1 MRGNR
6 IRKEERKRKGN
17 HNQNPAPSLAAAH
30 SLLPFSRP
38 AQPALS
44 SPARAALPLSWAVPT
59 PQRTDPASRGP
70 VRSAQARGPALSPH
84 PGSPASPLSRSQH
97 APPLTRGPSLPAS
110 SSPRRAR
117 ATESAD
123 LAVIPAALPPYPA
136 RRDSRSGLFKP
147 PRGPA
152 LPFTAAA
159 RSPSSAR
166 SHSSAAPSRYTP
178 CAAVV
183 PKPRRAP
190 ATEIRRRSFVL
201 GPGSPPDSLP
211 RPPFAPASI
220 WSPERRRSTSP
231 PTWPRRFMPLRSSAR

>member
-1 MRGNR
+1 MF
-6 IRKEERKRKGN
+6 ELDLERRRVGKRKPKPKPRKPQT
-17 HNQNPAPSLAAAH
+17 HLSPDQPSPLAH
-30 SLLPFSRP
+30 FP
-38 AQPALS
+38 
-44 SPARAALPLSWAVPT
+44 
-59 PQRTDPASRGP
+59 RGP

-159 RSPSSAR
+159 RSPG
-166 SHSSAAPSRYTP
+166 SAAHTAP
-178 CAAVV
+178 
-183 PKPRRAP
+183 PRRAP
-190 ATEIRRRSFVL
+190 TPPAPSWSRRS
-201 GPGSPPDSLP
+201 
-211 RPPFAPASI
+211 AA
-220 WSPERRRSTSP
+220 
-231 PTWPRRFMPLRSSAR
+231 A